1 MSRTAQTHDRENAPR
16 KLQHATRGRRLP
28 PLRRTTR
35 RTSGVQH
42 GTWLAGDPIARGAK
56 GENEQDAANA
66 PRYREYRQPPR
77 APAAHWG
84 ERHYFAE
91 LGACPAASQT
101 RQKDIIMTEK
111 VTTRKDADLPLNLAG
126 Q

>member
-16 KLQHATRGRRLP
+16 QLQHATRGRHLP
-28 PLRRTTR
+28 PLRRTAR

-56 GENEQDAANA
+56 RGGERTGRGKCAALSQN
-66 PRYREYRQPPR
+66 RQPPR

-84 ERHYFAE
+84 ERHYFTE
-91 LGACPAASQT
+91 LGACPAAS
-101 RQKDIIMTEK
+101 
-111 VTTRKDADLPLNLAG
+111 
-126 Q
+126 